1 MITIYLYEKPPDQIL
16 TLFARLSSSPF
27 LKKVAPKIPILI
39 LIPRCFRGFAPTTTV
54 PPSFMGQRSVGSALH
69 KPFTS
74 VFLRVGNDGGI
85 FGCLSTCSEIA
96 FVETTT
102 KNICTYLHNRD
113 VDCWCEIIVFVRNML
128 QAKKH
133 DSMQTGAYDAKLAS
147 PRHQIFNISLA
158 RCWEVHLVDTLHDL
172 CIGREPVPRNS
183 QFWGPSILT
192 VIILDARIEEITL
205 INFDPIFYLKWPRKV
220 CPKPFQIEDRFREQ
234 SP

>member
-39 LIPRCFRGFAPTTTV
+39 SIPRCFRGFAPTTTV

-96 FVETTT
+96 FVETT

-128 QAKKH
+128 QAKNMIRCKLVLM
-133 DSMQTGAYDAKLAS
+133 MQTGFTKTPNFQHLLGTMLGS
-147 PRHQIFNISLA
+147 PLG
-158 RCWEVHLVDTLHDL
+158 WYPPWPVY
-172 CIGREPVPRNS
+172 REGAGS
-183 QFWGPSILT
+183 S
-192 VIILDARIEEITL
+192 
-205 INFDPIFYLKWPRKV
+205 K
-220 CPKPFQIEDRFREQ
+220 
-234 SP
+234 